1 MEVAMIRFISKVK
14 VGFLILLAVLSILI
28 GSFTLFGKK
37 SYADVPTW
45 ETTICTGII
54 SFVMVVVL
62 FFAVLH
68 SHNN

>member
-14 VGFLILLAVLSILI
+14 AGFLILLAVLSILI

-45 ETTICTGII
+45 ETTICTSDYII
-54 SFVMVVVL
+54 CYGRGPFL
-62 FFAVLH
+62 CCPTQPQ
-68 SHNN
+68 